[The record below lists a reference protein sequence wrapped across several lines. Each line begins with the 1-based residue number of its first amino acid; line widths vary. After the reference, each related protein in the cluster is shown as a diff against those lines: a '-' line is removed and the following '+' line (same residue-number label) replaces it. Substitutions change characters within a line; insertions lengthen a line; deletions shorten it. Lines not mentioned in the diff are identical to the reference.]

1 MANQHDTY
9 EMLDT
14 SPDKPSHGKLIGLVV
29 LIVVF
34 AGALA
39 AYFLIDRDPA
49 KSLADA
55 KQSLV
60 KAEPSSAS
68 TPVVG
73 SVAPTVVDQGL
84 AAKEIPKSPDGME
97 TTVSATAATEPAK
110 EISRPIEEKPTQV
123 TTQQSAVA
131 VDNKPK
137 IPLPAEQATEAVFF
151 AFNKDDTFPS
161 EVEKLQAFCNVIRN
175 HSGIIT
181 IEGYSDGTGYDSYN
195 QDLSARRAKNVAAL
209 VRKLGISDHCKF
221 TVRGMSKTNP
231 IGSNSTK
238 EGRALNRRAVISFV
252 AEK

>member
-14 SPDKPSHGKLIGLVV
+14 SPDKSSHGKLIGLVV

-49 KSLADA
+49 KILADA
-55 KQSLV
+55 KQSL
-60 KAEPSSAS
+60 PSSAS

-73 SVAPTVVDQGL
+73 SVAPTLVDQGL
-84 AAKEIPKSPDGME
+84 PAKEIPKSADGME
-97 TTVSATAATEPAK
+97 TTVSATAK
-110 EISRPIEEKPTQV
+110 EISRPIEEKLTQV
-123 TTQQSAVA
+123 TTQQSAVS

-137 IPLPAEQATEAVFF
+137 TPLSTEKVTEAVFF
-151 AFNKDDTFPS
+151 AFNKDVTFPS
-161 EVEKLQAFCNVIRN
+161 EVEKLQAFCTLIRN

-181 IEGYSDGTGYDSYN
+181 IEGYSDGIGYDSYN
-195 QDLSARRAKNVAAL
+195 QELSARRAKNVATM
-209 VRKLGISDHCKF
+209 VRKLGMSDQCKF
-221 TVRGMSKTNP
+221 TVRGMGKINP